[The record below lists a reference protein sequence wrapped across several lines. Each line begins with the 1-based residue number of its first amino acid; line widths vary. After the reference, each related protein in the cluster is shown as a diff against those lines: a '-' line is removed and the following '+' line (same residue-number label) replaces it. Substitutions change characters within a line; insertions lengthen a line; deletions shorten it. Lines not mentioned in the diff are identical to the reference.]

1 MKKYYSKIGTG
12 IILFLTIILGGIL
25 TLMISFKLWLGV
37 IIILLVIGFVLYLFK
52 TTYYIIDNNELIVRA
67 GFVTNKTIKIE
78 SIRKIS
84 DSNNILSS
92 PANSLDRIEI
102 SFNKYDNILISPKE
116 KSLFIEH
123 LNSINPNIEV
133 KTKFNE

>member
-1 MKKYYSKIGTG
+1 
-12 IILFLTIILGGIL
+12 
-25 TLMISFKLWLGV
+25 MISFKLWLGV

-84 DSNNILSS
+84 DSNNILGS